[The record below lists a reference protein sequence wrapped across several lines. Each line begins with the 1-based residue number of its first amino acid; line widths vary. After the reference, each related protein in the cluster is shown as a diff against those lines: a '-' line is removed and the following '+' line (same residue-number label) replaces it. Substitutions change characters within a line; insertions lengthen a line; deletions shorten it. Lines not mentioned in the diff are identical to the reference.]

1 MKKIFIGGI
10 IAGFS
15 MLLLS
20 ISGLYATIYL
30 FPSLAEEYFN
40 PAFES
45 QSSRI
50 MIYYMHPFIISMSLA
65 WFWSRFKHVLT
76 GSYIARGIEFG
87 FIYLLVATFPMMWLI
102 YSALDV
108 SLGMVITWFI
118 LRGIK
123 IMWGFTPYQK
133 KMLNL
138 KTIFRCIKPQVKA
151 LFNFH

>member
-1 MKKIFIGGI
+1 MKKIIIGGI
-10 IAGFS
+10 IAGFA

-20 ISGLYATIYL
+20 ISGLYATIYFL
-30 FPSLAEEYFN
+30 PSLAEEYFN

-50 MIYYMHPFIISMSLA
+50 MFYYMHPFIISMSLA
-65 WFWSRFKHVLT
+65 WFWSRFKRVLT

-118 LRGIK
+118 LALLQGNIAGL
-123 IMWGFTPYQK
+123 IFE
-133 KMLNL
+133 
-138 KTIFRCIKPQVKA
+138 KTDP
-151 LFNFH
+151 

>member
-1 MKKIFIGGI
+1 MKKIIIGGI
-10 IAGFS
+10 IAGFA

-20 ISGLYATIYL
+20 ISGLYATIYF

-50 MIYYMHPFIISMSLA
+50 MFYYMHPFIISMSLA
-65 WFWSRFKHVLT
+65 WFWSRFKRVLT
-76 GSYIARGIEFG
+76 GSYIARGFEFG

-108 SLGMVITWFI
+108 SLGMVITWFLLALLQGNI
-118 LRGIK
+118 AGLI
-123 IMWGFTPYQK
+123 FE
-133 KMLNL
+133 
-138 KTIFRCIKPQVKA
+138 KTDP
-151 LFNFH
+151 